1 MSLRSA
7 ASASSSRRA
16 SWSMVK
22 QRQRRMSR
30 SRSREGLNRSAA
42 SLRGSVDSLALD
54 EGRERRREARRDSW
68 NHMSAVIGGRGRSES
83 LSNKKKLFQSNF
95 IFLDSRRSRSRSRE
109 ALQQSAEDYYP
120 DSKAKAR
127 TSSSALSNNRRP
139 ERKYEELEHRMET
152 RGYAGG
158 EQNKV

>member
-30 SRSREGLNRSAA
+30 SRSREVLNRSAA

-68 NHMSAVIGGRGRSES
+68 NHTSAVIGGRGR
-83 LSNKKKLFQSNF
+83 
-95 IFLDSRRSRSRSRE
+95 
-109 ALQQSAEDYYP
+109 
-120 DSKAKAR
+120 
-127 TSSSALSNNRRP
+127 
-139 ERKYEELEHRMET
+139 
-152 RGYAGG
+152 
-158 EQNKV
+158 